1 MVRTE
6 GDPQAAMR
14 EVAAAVHRI
23 DPALPLAGL
32 TTLERAMSESLG
44 PQKLILNLVGFFA
57 LAALLLA
64 SIGLYGVMS
73 YAVASRQRELS
84 IRMAIGAARADIMRL
99 IVGRG
104 IRLMMLGLGLGLVGS
119 VAAARILAN
128 RLPGVSAGD
137 PLVYASAAL
146 LLGAVAFV
154 ASWLPARR
162 ATKTDPMDALRA
174 E

>member
-1 MVRTE
+1 M
-6 GDPQAAMR
+6 
-14 EVAAAVHRI
+14 HFI
-23 DPALPLAGL
+23 INL
-32 TTLERAMSESLG
+32 
-44 PQKLILNLVGFFA
+44 LILLPA
-57 LAALLLA
+57 QIA
-64 SIGLYGVMS
+64 SHFSWAGPL
-73 YAVASRQRELS
+73 
-84 IRMAIGAARADIMRL
+84 IMRL

-119 VAAARILAN
+119 VAAARILATQ
-128 RLPGVSAGD
+128 LPGVSAGD
-137 PLVYASAAL
+137 PLVFAGAAL